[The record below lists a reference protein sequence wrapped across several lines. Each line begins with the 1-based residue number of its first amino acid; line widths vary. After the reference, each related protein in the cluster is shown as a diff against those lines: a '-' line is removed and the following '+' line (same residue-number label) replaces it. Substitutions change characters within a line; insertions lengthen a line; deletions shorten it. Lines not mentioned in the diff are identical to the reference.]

1 LLGLRIPLLALALSA
16 APGAV
21 AAPQVELTPAWA
33 GWSRPG
39 RVTEVG
45 VRVRADAATRGTV
58 EIAAGR
64 EAVRTPVELAAGE
77 TLQLEVPVASA
88 ALLEVAVELDGAPRE
103 RREQVLSL
111 SESPLLGV
119 GLANASPARLEGFHA
134 VALVPADLPRGTA
147 AYASVDA
154 LVLDSATLRALESRQ
169 LGALIG
175 HAAACGRIGLVSPDP
190 GAWRV
195 LESAAGCGARML
207 VRGESVEEA
216 LGRLQDSLAVPAATA
231 PSAADLAALLR
242 PEATT
247 WPRVV
252 AVLVAF
258 FGIGVLAATFT
269 ASSTVLLLVPVI
281 GSGALAALLHFWEPQ
296 PRLVVWAEAEPSA
309 RVAQY
314 QAWQSISAT
323 ARGRLDVPVLAGLGP
338 PRSCDRQ
345 RRVRIS
351 MDADRGQPV
360 AADFD
365 ARLFDHVAL
374 CYAGNFPVMR
384 VVAIQPLE
392 GGRIEV
398 HNRGT
403 LAWPAGTLA
412 AGGAVQELP
421 ALDPGSSATLRLD
434 QGRPPADAAARAALA
449 RTPHGGYAL
458 LWPLQLDT
466 VADAPADASAWLLV
480 PVAEPT

>member
-1 LLGLRIPLLALALSA
+1 LRGLGIALLALALTA
-16 APGAV
+16 APAAG

-45 VRVRADAATRGTV
+45 LLVRADAALRGSV
-58 EIAAGR
+58 EIVAGQ
-64 EAVRTPVELAAGE
+64 ESVRTPVDLAAGE
-77 TLQLEVPVASA
+77 TLRLEVPAASA
-88 ALLEVAVELDGAPRE
+88 AVLELVVELDGAPRE
-103 RREQVLSL
+103 RRELALSL

-119 GLANASPARLEGFHA
+119 GLASEVAASLEGFHPI
-134 VALVPADLPRGTA
+134 ALVPADLPRGAA
-147 AYASVDA
+147 AYASIDA

-175 HAAACGRIGLVSPDP
+175 HAAACGRIGLVTPDP

-195 LESAAGCGARML
+195 LESAAGCGGRML
-207 VRGESVEEA
+207 VRGESVAEA
-216 LGRLQDSLAVPAATA
+216 LGRLQGSLAVPAASA
-231 PSAADLAALLR
+231 PSTADLATLLR
-242 PEATT
+242 PDATT

-252 AVLVAF
+252 AVLAAL
-258 FGIGVLAATFT
+258 FGIAALAATFT
-269 ASSTVLLLVPVI
+269 ASPFVLLLVPVI
-281 GSGALAALLHFWEPQ
+281 GSAVLVALLHAWEPR

-314 QAWQSISAT
+314 QAWQSVSAT
-323 ARGRLDVPVLAGLGP
+323 TRGRLEVPVLAGLGP
-338 PRSCDRQ
+338 PRSCERQ

-351 MDADRGQPV
+351 VDAAGGQAL
-360 AADFD
+360 AAAFD
-365 ARLFDHVAL
+365 ARLFEQVAL

-384 VVAIQPLE
+384 AVTIRPLE
-392 GGRIEV
+392 GGRVEV
-398 HNRGT
+398 RNQGS
-403 LAWPAGTLA
+403 LAWPAGTFA
-412 AGGAVQELP
+412 AGGTVQALP
-421 ALDPGSSATLRLD
+421 ALDPGRSATLRLD
-434 QGRPPADAAARAALA
+434 QGRAPPDDAARAALA

-466 VADAPADASAWLLV
+466 VAAAPADASAWLLV